1 MADIDKALPNEV
13 RKEIEIPGEEEI
25 QEQVI
30 EEAEKEQQSP
40 EAVDIQENEDGSV
53 DINLDPQAA
62 TPEGGDEHYA
72 NLAEFLPDDVL
83 GRLGSDLS
91 SKYQDYVSS
100 RKDWEKSYT
109 SGLDLLGFKYD
120 NRSEPFAG
128 ASGATHPVLAEAVTQ
143 FQALAYKELL
153 PADGPVRTQVMG
165 IPTAEKTDQASR
177 VKDFM
182 NYQIMDQMKEYE
194 PEFDS
199 MLFHLPL
206 SGSTFKKVY
215 YDEMEQR
222 AVSKF
227 VPADDLI
234 VPYTATS
241 LDDAEAIIHR
251 VKISENELRKQQVAG
266 FYRDIDIGKPG
277 HTETDVEK
285 KERELEGVSKTS
297 NEDIFTLLECHVD
310 LDLEGFEDSN
320 PETGELSGIKIPY
333 IVTIEEGSRE
343 ILSIKRNYEI
353 GDPLKNK
360 IQYFVHFK
368 FLPGLGFY
376 GFGLIHMIGGLS
388 RTATAA
394 LRQLL
399 DAGTLSNL
407 PAGFKMRGIRI
418 RDDAQSIQPGEFRD
432 VDAPGGNLRDSFMML
447 PFKEPSQTLL
457 SLMGIVVQAGQRFA
471 SIADMQ
477 VGDGNQQAAVGTTVA
492 LLERGSRTMSAIHKR
507 IYSALKNE
515 FKLMARVFK
524 LYLPQQYPYDVV
536 GGQRMIMQSD
546 FDDRVDIL
554 PVADPN
560 IFSQTQRISLAQTE
574 LQLATSNP
582 QMHDLYAAYR
592 NMYEALGVKNIDS
605 VLMKPQQPMPQDPA
619 LEHIAALGGK
629 PFQAFPGQNHRSH
642 ITAHLSF
649 MSTNLARN
657 NPMVMASLE
666 KNIFEHISLMAQEQ
680 VELEFRDE
688 MQQLQQMQMQM
699 QQMQQSPQMMEM
711 QQNPQM
717 MQQMQMQN
725 QQMQMKIQEMN
736 QKIESRKA
744 ELVADMMEEFMKEEQ
759 KITSQF
765 DNDPIAKLRSRELD
779 LRAQENARKE
789 KEANERM
796 DLDKMKAMMNQQN
809 QDEKLQQNE
818 ELAQLRADTSIEKT
832 VLSKTLPSSDSMMP
846 NIEIMRKG

>member
-1 MADIDKALPNEV
+1 MADMEKALPNEP
-13 RKEIEIPGEEEI
+13 RKEVEVPGEEEI
-25 QEQVI
+25 QETLV
-30 EEAEKEQQSP
+30 EEVEKELEKP
-40 EAVDIQENEDGSV
+40 GEVETVENEDGSV
-53 DINLDPQAA
+53 DINFDPGAA
-62 TPEGGDEHYA
+62 SIEGGEDHYA
-72 NLAEFLPDDVL
+72 NLAEFLPDEVL
-83 GRLGSDLS
+83 DSLSSDLN
-91 SKYQDYVSS
+91 SKYMDYSMS

-109 SGLDLLGFKYD
+109 QGLDLLGFKYD
-120 NRSEPFAG
+120 QRSEPFQG

-153 PADGPVRTQVMG
+153 PADGPVRTQLLG
-165 IPTAEKTDQASR
+165 IQSPDKVQQANR

-215 YDEMEQR
+215 YDEVEGR

-251 VKISENELRKQQVAG
+251 IKISENDLRKQQVAG
-266 FYRDIDIGKPG
+266 FYKDIELGKP
-277 HTETDVEK
+277 EDKESDVEK
-285 KERELEGVSKTS
+285 KERELEGTKKTKD
-297 NEDIFTLLECHVD
+297 EDIYTLLECHVN
-310 LDLEGFEDSN
+310 LDLEGFEDSDQN
-320 PETGELSGIKIPY
+320 GEPTGIKLPY
-333 IVTIEEGSRE
+333 IVTLEEGSKE
-343 ILSIKRNYEI
+343 ILSVKRNYEI
-353 GDPLKNK
+353 GDPKKNK

-447 PFKEPSQTLL
+447 PFKEPSATLL
-457 SLMGIVVQAGQRFA
+457 NLMGVVVSAGQRFA
-471 SIADMQ
+471 SIADLQ
-477 VGDGNQQAAVGTTVA
+477 IGDGNQQAAVGTTVA

-515 FKLMARVFK
+515 FKILARVFK
-524 LYLPQQYPYDVV
+524 LYLPAEYPYDVV
-536 GGQRMIMQSD
+536 GGQRMIKQTD

-582 QMHDLYAAYR
+582 GMHNMYQAYR

-605 VLMKPQQPMPQDPA
+605 VLVRPMPPAPKDPA
-619 LEHIAALGGK
+619 LEHIDALAGK
-629 PFQAFPGQNHRSH
+629 PFQAFPGQDHRAH
-642 ITAHLSF
+642 MTAHLNF
-649 MSTNLARN
+649 MATNMARN

-680 VELEFRDE
+680 IELEFRE
-688 MQQLQQMQMQM
+688 ELMRLQQMQQN
-699 QQMQQSPQMMEM
+699 PMMM
-711 QQNPQM
+711 QQNPQAQQQV
-717 MQQMQMQN
+717 MQLT
-725 QQMQMKIQEMN
+725 QQIEGRKSVLIAEMTG
-736 QKIESRKA
+736 EF
-744 ELVADMMEEFMKEEQ
+744 LEEEK

-789 KEANERM
+789 REGQERM
-796 DLDKMKAMMNQQN
+796 DLDKMRAMMNQQN
-809 QDEKLQQNE
+809 QDEKLDQNE
-818 ELAQLRADTSIEKT
+818 ELAKLRANTSIEKT
-832 VLSKTLPSSDSMMP
+832 ILGKTLPSSNDMVPKVSIIRSG
-846 NIEIMRKG
+846 NE

>member
-1 MADIDKALPNEV
+1 MADIDKALPNEP
-13 RKEIEIPGEEEI
+13 RKEFNVPGEEEI

-30 EEAEKEQQSP
+30 EEVSEQQDAP
-40 EAVDIQENEDGSV
+40 DDVEVTENEDGSV

-62 TPEGGDEHYA
+62 SPEGGDEHYA
-72 NLAEFLPDDVL
+72 NLADFLPDDVL
-83 GRLGSDLS
+83 GSLASDLNQ
-91 SKYQDYVSS
+91 KYMDYSMS
-100 RKDWEKSYT
+100 RKDWERTYT
-109 SGLDLLGFKYD
+109 QGLDLLGFKYD
-120 NRSEPFAG
+120 NRTEPFQG

-153 PADGPVRTQVMG
+153 PADGPVRTQILG
-165 IPTAEKTDQASR
+165 IPTPEKTDQATR

-182 NYQIMDQMKEYE
+182 NYQIMEQMKEYE

-215 YDEMEQR
+215 YDEVEGR

-227 VPADDLI
+227 VPADDLV

-241 LDDAEAIIHR
+241 LDDAEAVIHK
-251 VKISENELRKQQVAG
+251 VKISENELRKQQIAG
-266 FYRDIDIGKPG
+266 FYRDIDLSAPQDK
-277 HTETDVEK
+277 ETDVEK
-285 KERELEGVSKTS
+285 KERELEGVSKTK
-297 NEDIFTLLECHVD
+297 NDDLYTLLECHVN
-310 LDLEGFEDSN
+310 LDNEGFEDVN
-320 PETGELSGIKIPY
+320 PETGEPSGIKLPY
-333 IVTIEEGSRE
+333 IVTLEEGSRE
-343 ILSIKRNYEI
+343 ILSIKRNYEV
-353 GDPLKNK
+353 GDPNKNK
-360 IQYFVHFK
+360 VQYFVHFK

-457 SLMGIVVQAGQRFA
+457 SLMGVVVSAGQRFA
-471 SIADMQ
+471 SIADLQ

-524 LYLPQQYPYDVV
+524 LYLPQEYPYDVV
-536 GGQRMIMQSD
+536 GGQRMIKQTD

-574 LQLATSNP
+574 LQLASSNP
-582 QMHDLYAAYR
+582 QMHNLYQAYR

-605 VLMKPQQPMPQDPA
+605 VLIKPMQPMPKDPA
-619 LEHIAALGGK
+619 LEHIDALASK
-629 PFQAFPGQNHRSH
+629 QFQAFPGQDHRAH
-642 ITAHLSF
+642 ITSHLNF
-649 MSTNLARN
+649 MATNIARN

-680 VELEFRDE
+680 VEIEFRDE
-688 MQQLQQMQMQM
+688 LIQIQQMQAA
-699 QQMQQSPQMMEM
+699 M
-711 QQNPQM
+711 QQNPM
-717 MQQMQMQN
+717 MAQQMQ
-725 QQMQMKIQEMN
+725 IQLKMLTE
-736 QKIESRKA
+736 KIEGRKA
-744 ELVADMMEEFMKEEQ
+744 VLIAEMMEEFMNEEK

-779 LRAQENARKE
+779 LRAMENDRKE
-789 KEANERM
+789 REGRERM
-796 DLDKMKAMMNQQN
+796 DLDKMKAMMNQSN
-809 QDEKLQQNE
+809 QDEKLDQNE
-818 ELAQLRADTSIEKT
+818 ELAKLRADTSIEKT
-832 VLSKTLPSSDSMMP
+832 ILSKTIPNVDSMMKNSAP
-846 NIEIMRKG
+846 TMPKVKIFRGGNE